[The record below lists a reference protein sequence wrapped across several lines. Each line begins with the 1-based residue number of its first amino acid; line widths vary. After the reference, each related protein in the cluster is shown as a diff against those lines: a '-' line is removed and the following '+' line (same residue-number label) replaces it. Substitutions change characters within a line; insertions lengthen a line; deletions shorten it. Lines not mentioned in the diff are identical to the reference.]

1 MNDVAVGGP
10 IDQLGLSGVAFAERW
25 GPARLSTTVSKV
37 AAGVSREALRAT
49 SHSTEYAEW
58 IDELQSAIE
67 QSGRPKNEALAL
79 LEGIVTGYARGANSV
94 RAELVWSGPST
105 HRVPV
110 RSTAQV
116 LIDVVEAAER
126 EVLLMTYSAKPYAPL
141 LAALSAA
148 RSRDVAVTV
157 IVETIQ
163 GAAGAI
169 VGSEPAAAFLEIP
182 DVELWHWPV
191 DQRTEAGAKMHAKLA
206 VADSRMMFVSSAN
219 LTQSGVAKNIEAGVL
234 IQGGHAPVRAVEHVR
249 ELKAGG
255 TLSRLQ
261 VGEPGTVIR

>member
-1 MNDVAVGGP
+1 VNDVGVGEP

-25 GPARLSTTVSKV
+25 GPARLRTTLSKV
-37 AAGVSREALRAT
+37 AAGISSEVLRAT
-49 SHSTEYAEW
+49 SHSTEYAES
-58 IDELQSAIE
+58 IDALRSAIE
-67 QSGRPKNEALAL
+67 QSGRPRNEALAL
-79 LEGIVTGYARGANSV
+79 LEGIVTGYTRGASSV

-116 LIDVVEAAER
+116 LIDVIEAAEHD
-126 EVLLMTYSAKPYAPL
+126 VLLMTYSATPYPPL

-169 VGSEPAAAFLEIP
+169 VGSEPATAFLEVP
-182 DVELWHWPV
+182 GVELWHWPAG
-191 DQRTEAGAKMHAKLA
+191 QRTETGAKMHAKLA
-206 VADSRMMFVSSAN
+206 VADSRMLFVSSAN

-234 IQGGHAPVRAVEHVR
+234 IHGGYAPARAVEHIR
-249 ELKAGG
+249 ELRAGG

-261 VGEPGTVIR
+261 VGEPGTVVR